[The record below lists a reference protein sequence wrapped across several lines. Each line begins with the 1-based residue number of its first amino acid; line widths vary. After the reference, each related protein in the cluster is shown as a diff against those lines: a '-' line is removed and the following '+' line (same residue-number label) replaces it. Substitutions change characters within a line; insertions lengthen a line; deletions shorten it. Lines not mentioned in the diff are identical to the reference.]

1 MKIEGKNAVAE
12 AIKSGAT
19 IDRLIVQKGL
29 SDHSSNAIIND
40 AKNKGIKIFFRD
52 KEALDRESP
61 NGRHQGFVADVTDFG
76 YSEVSNILKS
86 ESSAT
91 PLIFILDGIEDP
103 HNLGSILRVAECSG
117 ASGVVI
123 PRHRSVSVTETVVKV
138 SAGAAAHVK
147 VAKVTNVNDA
157 IDECKAAGVWVY
169 ALDADGDNIFEA
181 DLSNRSIA
189 FVVGGEGKGV
199 TPLTRKKCDGVLSI
213 PMYGKVGSLNASVAA
228 GVAAFAARAAGGK
241 KSGGNSKNKGKQF
254 RDIFAEARSKAGL
267 SLTDVAELTKVKIN
281 MLIRYDAGERMPTYK
296 AYLKLTDI
304 LGISEEEFAM
314 SRLEFDRRKAEKKS

>member
-29 SDHSSNAIIND
+29 SDSASNGIITD
-40 AKNKGIKIFFRD
+40 AKNRGIKIFFRD
-52 KEALDRESP
+52 KEALDRESS

-76 YSEVSNILKS
+76 YAELKDILGG
-86 ESSAT
+86 
-91 PLIFILDGIEDP
+91 LVFILDGIEDP

-157 IDECKAAGVWVY
+157 IDACKEAGVWVY
-169 ALDADGDNIFEA
+169 ALDTDGDNIFEA
-181 DLSNRSIA
+181 DLSDRAVA

-213 PMYGKVGSLNASVAA
+213 PMYGKVGSLNASVAT
-228 GVAAFAARAAGGK
+228 GVAAWAFRSSGK
-241 KSGGNSKNKGKQF
+241 RKSGGGQGKSKGKQF
-254 RDIFAEARSKAGL
+254 RDIFSEARNKAGI
-267 SLTDVAELTKVKIN
+267 SLADIAELTKIKIET
-281 MLIRYDAGERMPTYK
+281 LFRYDAGERMPTYR
-296 AYLKLTDI
+296 AYLKLAGLLDI
-304 LGISEEEFAM
+304 GENEYAM
-314 SRLEFDRRKAEKKS
+314 SRLEFDRRKVVKK